1 MYEKHDSINTPDKS
15 LIIWRYLDLWKFL
28 DIIDNRKLYM
38 SRADTFE
45 DKFEGR
51 IPLSKEIKLKD
62 DHPLKNIDSFSE
74 SSLKKSSY
82 ITCWCSEQNETYPMW
97 KIYSDYRQGL
107 AIKST
112 VGDLIDSISKNEK
125 KQYIR
130 KIKYV
135 NPKENYFF
143 KGNTYQLFFEKLDY
157 FVFENEIRI
166 ITSLPYKDNRALLEL
181 PQGTKIDTDPEII
194 INEIYLAP
202 LADKNF
208 KELIELKLREI
219 NLDIEVK
226 YSDV

>member
-1 MYEKHDSINTPDKS
+1 MYKEHEHINTPKRDTV
-15 LIIWRYLDLWKFL
+15 IWRYLDLWKFL

-51 IPLSKEIKLKD
+51 IPNRKVNDLQD
-62 DHPLKNIDSFSE
+62 GHPLKNLDGFSE

-82 ITCWCSEQNETYPMW
+82 ISCWCSEQDETYPMW
-97 KIYSDYRQGL
+97 KIYSDYRGAL

-112 VGDLIDSISKNEK
+112 VGDLIDSISENDRN
-125 KQYIR
+125 QYIG
-130 KIKYV
+130 KINYV
-135 NPKENYFF
+135 NPKETYVFA
-143 KGNTYQLFFEKLDY
+143 GNTFQLFFEKRDY

-166 ITSLPYKDNRALLEL
+166 MTTLPYENGRELLEL
-181 PQGTKIDTDPEII
+181 PLGTKLNVSPEKL

-202 LADKNF
+202 LADQNF
-208 KELIELKLREI
+208 KNLIELKLKDIKMEI
-219 NLDIEVK
+219 PVS